1 MLIILVAASVRR
13 ASSGAHKSIS
23 RIEKQILE
31 KMHSNT
37 KVSHKIFQYGPLKS
51 SSTYYTSG
59 WFRINRTI
67 NILILGGTN

>member
-37 KVSHKIFQYGPLKS
+37 KVSGSWGEQ
-51 SSTYYTSG
+51 
-59 WFRINRTI
+59 
-67 NILILGGTN
+67 